1 MTQLRKA
8 LLVVIGS
15 AVIAGA
21 VGFFYSPWGD
31 ISSQR
36 LLLCIA
42 FFGCFGMLLG
52 GIYAFDAESD
62 LNIRASVIGRITIG
76 STASLILGLVWH
88 WSLEFI
94 VLASFIGAVLGYLG
108 MSWAKYVEF

>member
-8 LLVVIGS
+8 LLLVIGS
-15 AVIAGA
+15 AAIAGVA
-21 VGFFYSPWGD
+21 GFFYSPWGD

-42 FFGCFGMLLG
+42 SFGCLGMLLG

-62 LNIRASVIGRITIG
+62 LKIRASVIGRITIG
-76 STASLILGLVWH
+76 STAALILGLVWH
-88 WSLEFI
+88 WPLEFI